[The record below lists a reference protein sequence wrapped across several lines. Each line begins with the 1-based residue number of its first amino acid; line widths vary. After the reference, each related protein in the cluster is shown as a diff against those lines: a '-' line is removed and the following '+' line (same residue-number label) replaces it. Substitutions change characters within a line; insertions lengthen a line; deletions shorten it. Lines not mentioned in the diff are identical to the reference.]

1 MIITPDINQIK
12 QATNILTNNHVL
24 VKIMSNKI
32 LIINNPSNVD
42 INKVLTKEFIRIK

>member
-24 VKIMSNKI
+24 IKIINNKI

-42 INKVLTKEFIRIK
+42 IYKVLIKEFIRIK